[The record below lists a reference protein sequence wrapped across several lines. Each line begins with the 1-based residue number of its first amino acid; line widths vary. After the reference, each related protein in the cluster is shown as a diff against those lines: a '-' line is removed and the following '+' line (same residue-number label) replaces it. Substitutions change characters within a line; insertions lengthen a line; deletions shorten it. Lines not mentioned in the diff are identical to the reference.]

1 MEQKTNVKVSLGSK
15 MKIVFCSLFA
25 DLIKKS
31 NSSFIPFMIL
41 TIIELFQNCAFLVSQ
56 TFDQKN
62 ELFSSVF
69 QISLLVSDLYYETYT
84 FLFSLISVIITS
96 IFILYIAFIFI
107 ITYRRFKSKIKIQI
121 HYILILQFMLLLM
134 EKFFSIPFI
143 LGILQI
149 NSESFALNRTVNLV
163 LAIAKF
169 FLIILFI
176 IVLVIEVI
184 FYNNEIPIGLLGW

>member
-1 MEQKTNVKVSLGSK
+1 
-15 MKIVFCSLFA
+15 
-25 DLIKKS
+25 
-31 NSSFIPFMIL
+31 
-41 TIIELFQNCAFLVSQ
+41 
-56 TFDQKN
+56 
-62 ELFSSVF
+62 
-69 QISLLVSDLYYETYT
+69 
-84 FLFSLISVIITS
+84 
-96 IFILYIAFIFI
+96 
-107 ITYRRFKSKIKIQI
+107 
-121 HYILILQFMLLLM
+121 MLLLM